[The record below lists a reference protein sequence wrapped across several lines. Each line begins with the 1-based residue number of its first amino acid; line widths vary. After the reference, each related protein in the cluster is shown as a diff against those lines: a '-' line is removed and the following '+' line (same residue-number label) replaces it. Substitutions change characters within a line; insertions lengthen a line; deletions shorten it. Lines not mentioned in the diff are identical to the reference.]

1 MTPQEALNAIHQHI
15 TSGASRCVAEA
26 GLDPK
31 ACLYRND
38 RGNRCFI
45 GKLIPD
51 DLYKPEMEGLDAAT
65 LADGYAKVPF
75 ANLSRKFLS
84 DLQALHDQDENW
96 NRDGSFKMSA
106 LRKIANRYGLEMPQC
121 D

>member
-1 MTPQEALNAIHQHI
+1 MTPQEALNIIYQHAA
-15 TSGASRCVAEA
+15 SGASRCVAEA
-26 GLDPK
+26 GLDPE
-31 ACLYRND
+31 ACLYRNE

-51 DLYKPEMEGLDAAT
+51 DLYKSEMEGLDAYS
-65 LADGYAKVPF
+65 LAGYYPELPF
-75 ANLSRKFLS
+75 ANLPSPFLS

-106 LRKIANRYGLEMPQC
+106 LRKVANRYGLEMPQC